1 MPQTLRLHGKHTKSF
16 EQKVGRNTRARPAK
30 KDPIAQQLSYRSPL
44 RSFLSKIRFE
54 LLHLGLEVAETFQS
68 FYDTHRVFEM
78 PALLIGVTINV
89 FDSNAF
95 GLCDRFSGLRIAKA
109 DSLPF
114 FCFQNSLREKTAGN
128 VRSQNSERLRVAY
141 RFDRPGIAEIVQCT
155 LLGYFLDHVP
165 DDISAN

>member
-1 MPQTLRLHGKHTKSF
+1 
-16 EQKVGRNTRARPAK
+16 
-30 KDPIAQQLSYRSPL
+30 
-44 RSFLSKIRFE
+44 
-54 LLHLGLEVAETFQS
+54 
-68 FYDTHRVFEM
+68 M

-109 DSLPF
+109 DSSPF

-128 VRSQNSERLRVAY
+128 VRTGSSERLRADAANRRGAH
-141 RFDRPGIAEIVQCT
+141 RFDRPGVAEIVQCT
-155 LLGYFLDHVP
+155 LLRYFLDHVP